1 MRTSR
6 FTETQIVAVL
16 KRRNAGAKAADVC
29 SKFQHQRDD
38 IVHLAREVWGLEVSD
53 LRRLRELEDEKR
65 RLKKI
70 VADQV
75 LTIEALTS
83 VAEGSF

>member
-29 SKFQHQRDD
+29 
-38 IVHLAREVWGLEVSD
+38 REFGISETTLYN
-53 LRRLRELEDEKR
+53 LRAK
-65 RLKKI
+65 
-70 VADQV
+70 
-75 LTIEALTS
+75 
-83 VAEGSF
+83 